1 MKERSCYEGHI
12 HVFSYAPGGSC
23 LMVVLFCLSC
33 IRGYEV
39 MASVDVDDDL
49 GVLVLLELVYDFVIG
64 FGQHFT

>member
-1 MKERSCYEGHI
+1 M
-12 HVFSYAPGGSC
+12 FSYATGGSC

-33 IRGYEV
+33 IGGNEV